1 MSKIF
6 EALSKSKGD
15 STEFAKSIVD
25 ETGFQFVDEDL
36 DRPLDVMRS
45 PDQMVGFEE
54 FDIGQ
59 LSDLRSFQAQMRA
72 KVPLLPFSGDHTQA
86 AEQYRII
93 RTKVLQ
99 HPANPQLI
107 AVTSPESG
115 DGKSV
120 TSVNIAGVFALNP
133 EHAVLLID
141 ADLHRGSLARYF
153 DVPASPG
160 LAEVLDE
167 SASLKDCIGRIDPY
181 PNLFFLPGGKSQ
193 YGPADLL
200 NTKRWSLVAESLRR
214 QFHYVIIDT
223 PPAGAVAD
231 FDLIYA
237 NADGVVLVV
246 RQDHTNRLLL
256 LRAYESIVPEKLLG
270 VVMNCVKPWFLGRS
284 AGYYQYYHYSKY
296 YRK

>member
-6 EALSKSKGD
+6 EALRKSKGD
-15 STEFAKSIVD
+15 LAEVAKSIVD
-25 ETGFQFVDEDL
+25 ETGFEFVDEDL
-36 DRPLDVMRS
+36 EQPLAVMRS
-45 PDQMVGFEE
+45 PDQMVGYEE
-54 FDIGQ
+54 FDVGA
-59 LSDLRSFQAQMRA
+59 LSQVPTFQAQMRGR
-72 KVPLLPFSGDHTQA
+72 VPLLPFSGDHSQA

-99 HPANPQLI
+99 HESKPRLI
-107 AVTSPESG
+107 VVSSPESG

-120 TSVNIAGVFALNP
+120 TAVNTAGVFALNP
-133 EHAVLLID
+133 EHAVLLVD
-141 ADLHRGSLARYF
+141 GDLHRGSLARYF
-153 DVPASPG
+153 DLPTSPG

-167 SASLKDCIGRIDPY
+167 SASLTDCVGRIDPY

-200 NTKRWSLVAESLRR
+200 NSKRWSLVAESLRR

-231 FDLIYA
+231 FDLIQA

-246 RQDHTNRLLL
+246 RQDHTNRLLF
-256 LRAYESIVPEKLLG
+256 LRAYQSVTPEKLLG

-284 AGYYQYYHYSKY
+284 VGYYQYYHYSKY
-296 YRK
+296 YRR